1 MPNQKRIQTPTCSV
15 AGCQEP
21 VGWEIGAKGSSG
33 RMLCNEHGWEAMQ
46 ALYRTKAQ
54 VGIERVR
61 EVAP

>member
-1 MPNQKRIQTPTCSV
+1 MSETRAIKVPLCGVP
-15 AGCQEP
+15 GCEQP
-21 VGWEIGAKGSSG
+21 VGWEIGPKRGGG
-33 RMLCNEHGWEAMQ
+33 RLLCNEHGWEAMQ